1 VRPVCDL
8 GLSPVG
14 RVEPLSLA
22 GLSFVR
28 PVCDLGLASVGRV
41 EPLSL
46 EGLSFVHPVCD
57 LGLSSVGRVE
67 PLSLAGLSFVRPVCD
82 LGTAPCS
89 RLARLSRSL
98 SAYCL
103 SLRNPGP
110 LIRWTSGT
118 VEFGWIELCA
128 PSLRPWHCFLL
139 CTWLDFR
146 GVCVRT
152 ACLCVT
158 RGLSSVGRVE
168 PLSLAGLS
176 FVRPVC
182 DLGTASCSALGL
194 TFEESECILPVS
206 A

>member
-1 VRPVCDL
+1 LCTQSATLVL
-8 GLSPVG
+8 L
-14 RVEPLSLA
+14 LA
-22 GLSFVR
+22 L
-28 PVCDLGLASVGRV
+28 
-41 EPLSL
+41 
-46 EGLSFVHPVCD
+46 
-57 LGLSSVGRVE
+57 
-67 PLSLAGLSFVRPVCD
+67 
-82 LGTAPCS
+82 

-98 SAYCL
+98 CAYCL
-103 SLRNPGP
+103 SLRNPGPLIRWTSGTVEFGGIELCAPSLRPWP

-128 PSLRPWHCFLL
+128 PSLRPWYCFLL

-146 GVCVRT
+146 GACVHT
-152 ACLCVT
+152 ACFRVT

-182 DLGTASCSALGL
+182 DLGLSSVGRVEPLSLEGLSFVCPVCDLGTAPCSAPGP
-194 TFEESECILPVS
+194 TFEEFECILPVS